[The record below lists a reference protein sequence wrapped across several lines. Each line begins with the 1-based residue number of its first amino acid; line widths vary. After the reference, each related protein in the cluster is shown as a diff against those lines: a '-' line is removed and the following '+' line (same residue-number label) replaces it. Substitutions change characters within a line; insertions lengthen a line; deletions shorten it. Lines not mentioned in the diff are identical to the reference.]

1 MKVELHSPEDE
12 ESPLEKVEF
21 EGLELDGKEELPDQD
36 DMVPDRWI
44 NIFLSAFSHFFVVD
58 YLLSLKSPAFS
69 LLILLFIARYLFI
82 FLKDAFKSN

>member
-36 DMVPDRWI
+36 DMVPDR
-44 NIFLSAFSHFFVVD
+44 
-58 YLLSLKSPAFS
+58 
-69 LLILLFIARYLFI
+69 
-82 FLKDAFKSN
+82 